1 MTGARHRKAYPEVM
15 STLKHP
21 VGPQPSSTYWR
32 RRLVVGIAL
41 LAVIVVIILI
51 IARLG
56 SGGAPAADTE
66 PAATTSPAAEDTAE
80 TPDSTDVAACAEGVV
95 SVVPITD
102 QDSYPVGAQP
112 LLSLSITNTG
122 TTACTFSAGS
132 DVQEYIVSSGEERI
146 WSSKDCQSAP
156 VADVRTLEP
165 AATLTTTPFAWG
177 LTRSEP
183 DNPAICEAGQPT
195 VITGGATYRLGV
207 SVNGVASADD
217 KSFILN

>member
-1 MTGARHRKAYPEVM
+1 MPGLRHRKAYPEVM

-32 RRLVVGIAL
+32 RRLVVGLGL
-41 LAVIVVIILI
+41 LAVIIVIILI
-51 IARLG
+51 VGRLG
-56 SGGAPAADTE
+56 SGGTPAADTKPASSSTPAPE
-66 PAATTSPAAEDTAE
+66 ETEAPAATDG
-80 TPDSTDVAACAEGVV
+80 AACADGVV

-102 QDSYPVGAQP
+102 QDSYAAGAQP

-122 TTACTFSAGS
+122 TTACSFAAGS
-132 DVQEYIVSSGEERI
+132 DVQEYVVSSGEERI

-165 AATLTTTPFAWG
+165 GATLTTTPFAWG

-207 SVNGVASADD
+207 SVNGVESADD

>member
-41 LAVIVVIILI
+41 LAVIIAIILI
-51 IARLG
+51 VVRLG

-66 PAATTSPAAEDTAE
+66 PAATNTPAADETTEPAATDDT
-80 TPDSTDVAACAEGVV
+80 ACAEGVV
-95 SVVPITD
+95 TVVPITD
-102 QDSYPVGAQP
+102 QDSYAAGAQP

-122 TTACTFSAGS
+122 TTACSFSAGS
-132 DVQEYIVSSGEERI
+132 DVQEYIISSGEERI

-183 DNPAICEAGQPT
+183 ENPAICEPGQPT

-207 SVNGVASADD
+207 SVNGVESADD

>member
-1 MTGARHRKAYPEVM
+1 M

-32 RRLVVGIAL
+32 RRLVVGLGLIA
-41 LAVIVVIILI
+41 IIIVIILI
-51 IARLG
+51 VVQPG
-56 SGGAPAADTE
+56 SGGTPAADKV
-66 PAATTSPAAEDTAE
+66 PAASDTPEPVADEEAPPADG
-80 TPDSTDVAACAEGVV
+80 AACAEGAVT
-95 SVVPITD
+95 VVPITD
-102 QDSYPVGAQP
+102 QDNYAAGAQP

-132 DVQEYIVSSGEERI
+132 DVQEYIISSGEERI

-165 AATLTTTPFAWG
+165 ATTLTTTPFAWG

-183 DNPAICEAGQPT
+183 ENPAICEPGQPT

-207 SVNGVASADD
+207 SVNGVESTDD